1 MKPRR
6 WAPILFGVAVFVVF
20 VILGAGIFGVSWV
33 RDHLDIT
40 SATEMDADAAFNE
53 VRQRYRDKPP
63 LVEYSGASTRT
74 NSPAA
79 DAPRTTLNTLHVL
92 AFDED
97 EGRLARFDLPFW
109 FLRLKDTPI
118 RFGTYASGLDE
129 LRISLTAADLERYGP
144 GIVIDLSRGDERALL
159 WVD

>member
-1 MKPRR
+1 MKARR

-20 VILGAGIFGVSWV
+20 VILGAAIFGISWV

-40 SATEMDADAAFNE
+40 TTTASEADAAFNE
-53 VRQRYRDKPP
+53 VRQRFKDKPP
-63 LVEYSGASTRT
+63 LVEFSAAGPRT
-74 NSPAA
+74 NRPAD
-79 DAPRTTLNTLHVL
+79 DAARTTLTTLHVL
-92 AFDED
+92 AFDADED
-97 EGRLARFDLPFW
+97 RLARFDLPFW
-109 FLRLKDTPI
+109 FLRLKEGPI
-118 RFGTYASGLDE
+118 RFGTYATGVDE